1 MPDAATAFRPGDL
14 RIAIIGGS
22 IASCSAAIELQRLGC
37 EVDVYEQSTAD
48 FSERGVGIGAYQQFI
63 ELCQQRD
70 LLDPDIP
77 CIPFTQRQFVR
88 LGENGSE
95 QRLWHQS
102 MSSTVFTWGQLY
114 ANLRKRVDDKHFHSG
129 MRLLDATPRAEDS
142 VELSF
147 SNGQRLDCD
156 LVLFADGHDSLGRQL
171 LCPEHTPRY
180 TGYITW
186 RGVLPESALPYE
198 QEALIAVHPHGHAMC
213 FYVPGDD
220 GNCEPGQRKLTWF
233 WYSLAN
239 ASELATLLQDRDGD
253 QHPSALPPGK
263 LTDSNKAQLLRHA
276 QDLLPASLVKI
287 IQGTEAPF
295 IQGIFD
301 SDPASYRHGPMLLL
315 GDASALVR
323 PHAGSGAIKA
333 IQQAMDLADC
343 LQHDTCLDTALDAWN
358 AIAVSNGKQQV
369 RLGQQLGQH
378 MVTDT
383 PDWQAMDAADVE
395 RWWHEITAD
404 QYVYFS
410 DA

>member
-22 IASCSAAIELQRLGC
+22 IAGCSAAIELQRLGC

-48 FSERGVGIGAYQQFI
+48 FSERGVGIGAYQQFL

-70 LLDPDIP
+70 LLDADIP

-129 MRLLDATPRAEDS
+129 MRLLDATPRTEDD
-142 VELSF
+142 VALTF
-147 SNGQRLDCD
+147 SNGQQRECD
-156 LVLFADGHDSLGRQL
+156 LVIFADGHDSLGRQL
-171 LCPEHTPRY
+171 LCPQDAPSY
-180 TGYITW
+180 AGYLTW

-213 FYVPGDD
+213 FYVPGDNGSCD
-220 GNCEPGQRKLTWF
+220 LGQRKLTWL
-233 WYSLAN
+233 WYSLA
-239 ASELATLLQDRDGD
+239 SEAELNSLLEDSDGM

-263 LTDSNKAQLLRHA
+263 LTDGNEALLQQRAEVH
-276 QDLLPASLVKI
+276 LPASFQKM
-287 IQGTEAPF
+287 IQATEAPF

-301 SDPASYRHGPMLLL
+301 SAPASYRQGPMLLM

-343 LQHDTCLDTALDAWN
+343 LRTHPSLDTALDQWD
-358 AIAVSNGKQQV
+358 AIAVGNGNQQV
-369 RLGQQLGQH
+369 HLGQQLGQH

-383 PDWQAMDAADVE
+383 PDWQSMDAADVE

-404 QYVYFS
+404 QYVYYS
-410 DA
+410 DG